1 MGSTQALRAATHP
14 QRYRLLL
21 LLRDGEQT
29 VKALVDQTTLAPNL
43 VSHHLRELRRHRLVS
58 VRQYGRERRYALD
71 TQAVAAAA
79 GDVLDTLTG
88 RRSATERRARP
99 RVLFLC
105 VRNAGR
111 SQMALAFFERAARG
125 RAIADAAGSEPAAQI
140 HDVVRRAMSERGIEL
155 IRRPQR
161 VTDTMLRDADVIV
174 DMGCGED
181 VSSRPGARRLG
192 WRLPDPEGK
201 SLDEVRAIRDRIARR
216 AEALARELT
225 A

>member
-1 MGSTQALRAATHP
+1 MRAATHP

-21 LLRDGEQT
+21 LLREHEHS
-29 VKALVDQTTLAPNL
+29 VKELVDQTALAPNL

-88 RRSATERRARP
+88 QRVASDTRPRP

-125 RAIADAAGSEPAAQI
+125 RAIGDAAGSEPAAEI

-155 IRRPQR
+155 KRRPQR
-161 VTDTMLRDADVIV
+161 LTDTMLGDADVIV

-216 AEALARELT
+216 AEALAKELT